1 MKLNRFKIRVTLLAL
16 TLSILGF
23 LGVASFFRDHL
34 WVTRITLVLLW
45 ILLLYT
51 LIRLVTL
58 TNRKLTVFLE
68 SLKFM
73 DNIAGSASNDPSFR
87 ELGIQ
92 FNHIIETVKKA
103 NRDREAQGH
112 YFKNTVEHVSI
123 GLLSYNGEGKIT
135 LVNKAARELLGTSRL
150 LTLPD
155 LKRVKEGMEENI
167 RQMQPGS
174 TLMLSFVTGKELKR
188 ISVKKTSLRIL
199 DEAITIIS
207 LQDIRPELEEEE
219 LETWQ
224 KLISIL
230 RHEIMNSVAPVRS
243 LTGSL
248 QRITTRIRDEIDP
261 ASAQALEEGLSAI
274 ASRTEGMMSFVQA
287 YRTLTSIPKPRFRE
301 FGLDGLIR
309 EATLLFRENREGF
322 EITTEALGKEDLR
335 ITADPNLI
343 SQVLINLLQNAV
355 NAIDKKPGKIEIKY
369 GADKD
374 GRVFIRVKDKGC
386 GMDPDELEKI
396 FIPFYT
402 TREEG
407 TGIGLS
413 LSRQIMRLHKGSI
426 GVHSEKG
433 KGSEFILR
441 F

>member
-1 MKLNRFKIRVTLLAL
+1 MILNRFNIRVTLLAL
-16 TLSILGF
+16 AISIAGF
-23 LGVASFFRDHL
+23 LAVGSFFREHL
-34 WVTRITLVLLW
+34 WVTRFTLVLFWL
-45 ILLLYT
+45 LLLYT
-51 LIRLVTL
+51 LIRYVTR
-58 TNRKLTVFLE
+58 TNRKLNVFLE
-68 SLKFM
+68 SLRFL
-73 DNIAGSASNDPSFR
+73 DNITESSPKDPSFH
-87 ELGIQ
+87 ELDIT
-92 FNHIIETVKKA
+92 FNQIIETVKKA
-103 NRDREAQGH
+103 NRDKEAQGH

-135 LVNKAARELLGTSRL
+135 MLNRAARELLGNQRL
-150 LTLPD
+150 NLLSD
-155 LKRVKEGMEENI
+155 LNRIKEDLEVNI

-174 TLMLSFVTGKELKR
+174 AQLLSFVTGEELKR
-188 ISVKKTSLRIL
+188 ISVKKTSLRIMG
-199 DEAITIIS
+199 EAISILS

-243 LTGSL
+243 LAGSL
-248 QRITTRIRDEIDP
+248 QRISAKIRHEIDP
-261 ASAQALEEGLSAI
+261 ASAEALEEGLTAI
-274 ASRTEGMMSFVQA
+274 ANRTEGMMSFVQA
-287 YRTLTSIPKPRFRE
+287 YRTLTRIPKPQFKE
-301 FGLDGLIR
+301 FELSTLIR
-309 EATLLFRENREGF
+309 EAKLLFQDN
-322 EITTEALGKEDLR
+322 AEDLQIQISDPGNEMVR
-335 ITADPNLI
+335 ITADYNLV
-343 SQVLINLLQNAV
+343 SQVLINLIQNAIH
-355 NAIDKKPGKIEIKY
+355 AMDKKPGIVHILY
-369 GADKD
+369 GHDKG
-374 GRVFIRVKDKGC
+374 GRVFIRVKDNGC
-386 GMDPDELEKI
+386 GMDPKELDTI